1 MEKLRL
7 MAFVL
12 SVGIT
17 SSLCVQAEDSVVND
31 SPYAMFGDSTS
42 TLGNT
47 KLGIERAVLVPVVLK
62 DLKRGVLRMDYGE
75 NKVEVL
81 DSIGNIISTDSFGL
95 NDICRFVTIDPM
107 AEKYP
112 SISPYAYC
120 AGNPVRYV
128 DKDGKDVTV
137 LNLDGRMHMAMLIQN
152 KEGKWQYYS
161 INGDNMNVSG
171 LFIGGREFDDIGVG
185 EWDNPQQFLDS
196 HYNTQGD
203 RRNAEINSFGY
214 QEGYVIETT
223 PEQDDVIRNTFIN
236 ISRDEEYQFLG
247 NNCATT
253 VVRSLN
259 AAGIKTHSKETKTIH
274 VPANHKLGESG
285 FTVKIPKPKPL
296 LPSSVFRTI
305 MELNP
310 KGVYLRKTY

>member
-1 MEKLRL
+1 MSREK
-7 MAFVL
+7 VL
-12 SVGIT
+12 S
-17 SSLCVQAEDSVVND
+17 LLLEQE
-31 SPYAMFGDSTS
+31 
-42 TLGNT
+42 GNYISGQQMSQS
-47 KLGIERAVLVPVVLK
+47 LGISRAAIWK
-62 DLKRGVLRMDYGE
+62 AIEVLR
-75 NKVEVL
+75 
-81 DSIGNIISTDSFGL
+81 
-95 NDICRFVTIDPM
+95 
-107 AEKYP
+107 
-112 SISPYAYC
+112 
-120 AGNPVRYV
+120 
-128 DKDGKDVTV
+128 
-137 LNLDGRMHMAMLIQN
+137 
-152 KEGKWQYYS
+152 
-161 INGDNMNVSG
+161 
-171 LFIGGREFDDIGVG
+171 
-185 EWDNPQQFLDS
+185 
-196 HYNTQGD
+196 
-203 RRNAEINSFGY
+203 

-259 AAGIKTHSKETKTIH
+259 AAGIKTHSNETKTIH

>member
-17 SSLCVQAEDSVVND
+17 SLLCVHAEDSVVND

-42 TLGNT
+42 TLGNS

-62 DLKRGVLRMDYGE
+62 DLKRGVLRMDYVE

-81 DSIGNIISTDSFGL
+81 DSIGN
-95 NDICRFVTIDPM
+95 
-107 AEKYP
+107 
-112 SISPYAYC
+112 YC

-137 LNLDGRMHMAMLIQN
+137 LNVDGGIHMAMLIQN
-152 KEGKWQYYS
+152 REGKWQYYS

-196 HYNTQGD
+196 HYNTHGD
-203 RRNAEINSFGY
+203 GGDGSINSFGY

-259 AAGIKTHSKETKTIH
+259 AAGIKTHSNETKTIH

-296 LPSSVFRTI
+296 LPSSVFKSIIR
-305 MELNP
+305 LNP